1 MPEYTIESQRSGYI
15 SGKNIVALILR
26 LFWLTPQQARLGVSY
41 SAPSEYV
48 TVTRQSPDSNLKIVN
63 DRWVYTTSRPLES
76 WELECVSP
84 QTIPP
89 EIPSQPSGS

>member
-15 SGKNIVALILR
+15 SGKNIAALILR
-26 LFWLTPQQARLGVSY
+26 LFWLTPQQARLGVSH

-84 QTIPP
+84 SNNPTRAP
-89 EIPSQPSGS
+89 